1 MLTAF
6 ANAASSPAL
15 PPPSELSDH
24 LSPFIPQTP
33 PRRPRDASADR
44 GKRQC
49 GRTCGNRSC
58 TFVSDGFIYEAVKT
72 GITSNTLQKMNP
84 EQKRLRLGAAIRDRR
99 EAQGLSQHKLALM
112 VGSSKSHIWRIESGR
127 VSVGLDDL
135 GRIAD
140 ALDIEVRQL
149 FTF

>member
-1 MLTAF
+1 
-6 ANAASSPAL
+6 
-15 PPPSELSDH
+15 
-24 LSPFIPQTP
+24 
-33 PRRPRDASADR
+33 
-44 GKRQC
+44 
-49 GRTCGNRSC
+49 
-58 TFVSDGFIYEAVKT
+58 
-72 GITSNTLQKMNP
+72 MNP
-84 EQKRLRLGAAIRDRR
+84 EQKRLRLGAAIRDPR